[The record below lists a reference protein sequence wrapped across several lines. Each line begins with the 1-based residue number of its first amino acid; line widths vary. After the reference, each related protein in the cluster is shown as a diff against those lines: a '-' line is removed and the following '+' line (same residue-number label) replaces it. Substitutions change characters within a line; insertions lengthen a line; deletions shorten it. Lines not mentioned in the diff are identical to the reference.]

1 MHIDN
6 PVLVNNID
14 ENSIFIKKT
23 HQALENLIIC
33 YRSNKIEKHSIS
45 ILKTYIIL
53 EFLFLKNIFINT
65 SNIFKNILEKNLT
78 SEDPNLFLF
87 DIYRLNY
94 ICKIK

>member
-1 MHIDN
+1 MFTCETYTDG
-6 PVLVNNID
+6 VD
-14 ENSIFIKKT
+14 EGILLLSF
-23 HQALENLIIC
+23 
-33 YRSNKIEKHSIS
+33 YEKHSIS

-53 EFLFLKNIFINT
+53 EYLFLKNIFIKT